1 MAISRLRMA
10 SDGVG
15 VSTLVAFYGCP
26 LRCQYCFNRVC
37 LEENTMRE
45 SYDSAHLVSRLGQ
58 DDIYFKMTGGGI
70 VFGGGEPLLQAK
82 FVHDVCQLADPIW
95 KKRIETSLY
104 SEWDS
109 IRLLADDI
117 DEWIVDIKDLNPR
130 IYKEYTTKDNAVVI
144 SNLEKLI
151 EIVPK
156 EKIWIRVPRIE
167 GYNSSDD
174 VKASV
179 EALKKMGYSRIEQF
193 EYHVLAPKTE
203 V

>member
-37 LEENTMRE
+37 LEENALRE
-45 SYDSAHLVSRLGQ
+45 SYDSVHLVSKLGQ

-70 VFGGGEPLLQAK
+70 VFGGGEPLLQAG
-82 FVHDVCQLADPIW
+82 FIHDVCQLADPLW
-95 KKRIETSLY
+95 KKRMETSLY
-104 SEWDS
+104 SEWDL
-109 IRLLADDI
+109 IRLLANDI

-130 IYKEYTTKDNAVVI
+130 IYKEYTTKDNASVI

-156 EKIWIRVPRIE
+156 EKIWIRVPHIK

-174 VKASV
+174 IKGSI
-179 EALKKMGYSRIEQF
+179 ESLKRTGYTRIEQF
-193 EYHVLAPKTE
+193 EYNVFPPKTE
-203 V
+203 A